1 MSEDLRKP
9 LSRWSERKAAARRG
23 EAPPEPADE
32 ARAVEEARAH
42 AAIPEQALPPD
53 AAPAD
58 EDVPVLPSIDELNAE
73 SDYTVFLKEKV
84 PEHLRRAALRKLW
97 TSDPVLANLDGLND
111 YDENYNLTQTV
122 IGVVQSAWQAGR
134 GYAEE
139 VQEAQEKIEEKLERV
154 EEALGDSKEQS
165 PQVEF
170 QQVEAEQDES
180 QRASET
186 GRVSQEGDALG
197 ESDAAGDNSAA
208 APRQVAAASPV
219 TNPAHTREERGE

>member
-1 MSEDLRKP
+1 VSEDLRKP

-139 VQEAQEKIEEKLERV
+139 VEEKIDKV
-154 EEALGDSKEQS
+154 EEALGGSAAAQDE
-165 PQVEF
+165 PQP
-170 QQVEAEQDES
+170 DES
-180 QRASET
+180 QAASEPARAS
-186 GRVSQEGDALG
+186 QDGDALG
-197 ESDAAGDNSAA
+197 ESDAGGENSADA
-208 APRQVAAASPV
+208 ARRVAGAEPDAASD
-219 TNPAHTREERGE
+219 